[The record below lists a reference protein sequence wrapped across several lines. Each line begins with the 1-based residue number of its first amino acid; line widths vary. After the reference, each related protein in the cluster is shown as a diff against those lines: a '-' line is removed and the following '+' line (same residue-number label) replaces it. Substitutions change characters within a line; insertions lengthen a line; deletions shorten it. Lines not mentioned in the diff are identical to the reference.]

1 VKLPRLVDSN
11 SAGNRFTTRRNLA
24 VFGLP
29 LLTVLAWGGSFP
41 VAKAIL
47 PSVNAPYLSAERYA
61 FASLTFAIILWLVEG
76 RRALRFDGHFRQAFV
91 LGSVGFAG
99 FGLLAFLGLA
109 HTRPQNAALFVATM
123 PLLTILVLWVRRG
136 AKPSRATLA
145 FMLVA
150 LIGVGLV
157 VTRGSLALV
166 RSGEVGVGD
175 LEVLLGVLCWVIY
188 TVGVSSF
195 PGWSPLRYTTLT
207 ALSGAVTIAAITA
220 TATALGLIT
229 APSVHQTL
237 ALAPQTAYMII
248 PATVV
253 AVLAW
258 NMGIKR
264 LGAQNTVLFINLV
277 PLTTLAIAIAQGYKV
292 VGIELVGVAVTIL
305 AVTGNNVWQRRAA
318 APTTTYAE
326 TSVAKAA

>member
-1 VKLPRLVDSN
+1 MRGGGGV
-11 SAGNRFTTRRNLA
+11 
-24 VFGLP
+24 
-29 LLTVLAWGGSFP
+29 TVLGQKTAGPSGAVLASIMMALMPITSVLVMWVYKRTTPSTFTMGC
-41 VAKAIL
+41 IL
-47 PSVNAPYLSAERYA
+47 V
-61 FASLTFAIILWLVEG
+61 
-76 RRALRFDGHFRQAFV
+76 
-91 LGSVGFAG
+91 
-99 FGLLAFLGLA
+99 AFLG
-109 HTRPQNAALFVATM
+109 VS
-123 PLLTILVLWVRRG
+123 LVITKG
-136 AKPSRATLA
+136 D
-145 FMLVA
+145 
-150 LIGVGLV
+150 IGVLSSTSGNLMP
-157 VTRGSLALV
+157 ALLILT
-166 RSGEVGVGD
+166 GVFG
-175 LEVLLGVLCWVIY
+175 WVIY
-188 TVGVSSF
+188 TVGASSF